1 MGNDPLAQLEMEEAD
16 RIAEAQ
22 AGLPHHVRPE
32 QVRGTTHGDFFT
44 MSATVQ
50 AIKDTMHMSHN
61 WPTLHSSQKEALELI
76 ATKIGR
82 ILTGDPGHLDHWQ
95 DGAGY
100 FNKGAEVCA
109 AYNKDG
115 SKPNA

>member
-1 MGNDPLAQLEMEEAD
+1 MVEIRCSHCANHPDIVHCPICGGPH
-16 RIAEAQ
+16 R
-22 AGLPHHVRPE
+22 LPVRPE
-32 QVRGTTHGDFFT
+32 QVRGATHGDFFA
-44 MSATVQ
+44 MSATIQ
-50 AIKDTMHMSHN
+50 ALKDTMHVSHN
-61 WPTLHSSQKEALELI
+61 WSMLHSGHKEALELI

-109 AYNKDG
+109 AYQENKD
-115 SKPNA
+115 A

>member
-1 MGNDPLAQLEMEEAD
+1 MVENAYRVP
-16 RIAEAQ
+16 
-22 AGLPHHVRPE
+22 RPE
-32 QVRGTTHGDFFT
+32 DVRGETHGDFFA
-44 MSATVQ
+44 MSATIQ
-50 AIKDTMHMSHN
+50 AIKDTMHVSHN
-61 WPTLHSSQKEALELI
+61 WPTLHPGQKEALELI

-109 AYNKDG
+109 AYKENKDAW
-115 SKPNA
+115 KL